1 MPVIGN
7 ISNGTA
13 QCSYL
18 CKSVTTR
25 SLNSTPLY
33 RKCTLSFSLLQMR
46 WKISLSLRVLI
57 CFRGICRYFSIHALG
72 RQVCYSVFFSYC
84 GTLDHSHA
92 LFNVDRANP
101 FLCLKILQQETTL
114 CCPPTIVLLSPQN
127 LLRLSS
133 ED

>member
-72 RQVCYSVFFSYC
+72 RQVCYFVFFSYC

-92 LFNVDRANP
+92 LFMWTE
-101 FLCLKILQQETTL
+101 QT
-114 CCPPTIVLLSPQN
+114 
-127 LLRLSS
+127 LSS
-133 ED
+133 ASERRSCSRKPLSAALLQWSCSALKTC